1 MEVVEKIEIDDSILP
16 YRREGKFYCLPH
28 LDEGLVNGKW
38 AKGET
43 TAKNEKRFVKE
54 MQQGKLNYRSDG
66 INSLNYELVEVINHS
81 IKCKIYNV
89 KL

>member
-43 TAKNEKRFVKE
+43 TAKNEKRFVTE